1 MDDDVASI
9 IRQARCPASC
19 WGPPS
24 ATTEPANRLNCT
36 VKRIQNPGPCSGAC
50 LASNRCARKN
60 RSGSSWMS
68 VNRSVPLRTWEVEGE
83 GEGGGLKCCSA
94 ASYIRVTVL

>member
-1 MDDDVASI
+1 
-9 IRQARCPASC
+9 
-19 WGPPS
+19 
-24 ATTEPANRLNCT
+24 
-36 VKRIQNPGPCSGAC
+36 
-50 LASNRCARKN
+50 
-60 RSGSSWMS
+60 MS